1 MYLLDAKQIKEWD
14 ITTINEQN
22 ITSLELM
29 ERAGQAVFNQMI
41 KDIPNTDLP
50 IYVLCGTGNNGG
62 DGMVIARHLRNNF
75 YNVIILEVAPEGNN
89 KSPDYLEMRQ
99 KVTTLGNIEIL
110 PFNEITILGLK
121 NEGIIIDALF
131 GTGLNRPLDGQ
142 LAELIQSL
150 NSMFFKVLAVDV
162 PSGMQLNLM
171 PTTVALKA
179 SKVYTLQSPKLP
191 FFLEENWIWME
202 DYCVVDIGLSV
213 NFKPVS
219 MYHTIDA
226 HMVNSFITS
235 RKKVSHKGS
244 YGHAAIIAG
253 DKETA
258 GAAILASGA
267 ASRSGAGWVTL
278 FSRSEI
284 NSIAVSVNPEIMTRA
299 IDIMPESTSFSKY
312 DAIGMGCGF
321 STRATSVKWLNI
333 MIERQP
339 HHLILDADALN
350 ILSVFPELLEKLPKP
365 SILTPHPGEFDRLFG
380 LHTRNCDRIQ
390 TQIRKSKELGCYIV
404 LKTSITSISTPEGNL
419 FFNTGGNPGMA
430 KAGSG
435 DVLLGLM
442 TGLLARWKNPEK
454 ATCLAVFLHGKAGDQ
469 AKIYFG
475 EEAMKASDL
484 IQMLPDAFKAI
495 SN

>member
-14 ITTINEQN
+14 IATINEQN
-22 ITSLELM
+22 TTSLELM
-29 ERAGQAVFNQMI
+29 ERAGQAVFNEMV
-41 KDIPNTDLP
+41 KDIPNTDQP

-62 DGMVIARHLRNNF
+62 DGMVIARHLRNSF
-75 YNVIILEVAPEGNN
+75 YNVKIIELSSEGNN
-89 KSPDYLEMRQ
+89 TSPDFLNMRK
-99 KVTTLGNIEIL
+99 KVIALGNIEIL
-110 PFNEITILGLK
+110 PFNEITILGLRK
-121 NEGIIIDALF
+121 DGIIIDALF
-131 GTGLNRPLDGQ
+131 GTGLNRPIDGK
-142 LAELIQSL
+142 LEELIQSL
-150 NSMFFKVLAVDV
+150 NSMSFKVLAVDV
-162 PSGMQLNLM
+162 PSGMLINLW
-171 PTTVALKA
+171 PTTLAIKA

-191 FFLEENWIWME
+191 FFLEENQAWME
-202 DYCVVDIGLSV
+202 EYCVIEIGLSV
-213 NFKPVS
+213 KFQPISKYQS
-219 MYHTIDA
+219 IDESLA
-226 HMVNSFITS
+226 RSFVKG
-235 RKKVSHKGS
+235 RNRVSHKGN
-244 YGHAAIIAG
+244 YGHAALIAG

-258 GAAILASGA
+258 GAAVLSSGA

-284 NSIAVSVNPEIMTRA
+284 NSIAVSANPEIMTRA
-299 IDIMPESTSFSKY
+299 IDIMPDSTSFSKY

-350 ILSVFPELLEKLPKP
+350 ILSAFPALLEKLPKS

-380 LHTRNCDRIQ
+380 LHARNCDRIQ
-390 TQIRKSKELGCYIV
+390 TQISKSKELGCYIV

-419 FFNTGGNPGMA
+419 FFNTVGNPGMA

-454 ATCLAVFLHGKAGDQ
+454 AACLAVFLHGKAGDH
-469 AKIYFG
+469 ARCNYG

-484 IQMLPDAFKAI
+484 IQMLPLAFKTI
-495 SN
+495 CD

>member
-99 KVTTLGNIEIL
+99 KVTALGNIEIL

-142 LAELIQSL
+142 LAELIQRL

-191 FFLEENWIWME
+191 FFLEENCIWME
-202 DYCVVDIGLSV
+202 DYCVVDIGLSA
-213 NFKPVS
+213 NFQPVS
-219 MYHTIDA
+219 MYNTIDA
-226 HMVNSFITS
+226 HKAHSFITS

-350 ILSVFPELLEKLPKP
+350 ILSAFPELLEKLPKS

-390 TQIRKSKELGCYIV
+390 TQIIKSKELGCYIV

-419 FFNTGGNPGMA
+419 FFNTVGNPGMA

-469 AKIYFG
+469 AKIQFG

-484 IQMLPDAFKAI
+484 IQMLPDAFKSI